1 MEGCQPLENEQVL
14 IVKENVEGAPSVGWG
29 EVVRQPRRAAWRRM
43 KWASG
48 IASYDRQVCRNNL
61 F

>member
-29 EVVRQPRRAAWRRM
+29 EVVRQPRRVEAHEMGVRHRFIRSSSLQ
-43 KWASG
+43 K
-48 IASYDRQVCRNNL
+48 
-61 F
+61 